1 MYTEEHELK
10 LKKRQFLVIQEELES
25 KLALREKKLKSTVV
39 IHNSY
44 VAQVNRLSLKLEMD
58 KLDENEREF
67 EKNFMMTQL

>member
-67 EKNFMMTQL
+67 EKNFMMTQI

>member
-44 VAQVNRLSLKLEMD
+44 VA
-58 KLDENEREF
+58 
-67 EKNFMMTQL
+67 